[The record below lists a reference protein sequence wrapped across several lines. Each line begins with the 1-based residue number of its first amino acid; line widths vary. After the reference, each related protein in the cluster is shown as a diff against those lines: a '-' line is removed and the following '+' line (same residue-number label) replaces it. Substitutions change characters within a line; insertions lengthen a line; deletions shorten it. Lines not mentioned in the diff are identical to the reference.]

1 MNREKSLTLILI
13 ALLVLVLAACAPTVE
28 SNPTVEAPP
37 TEFTNTN
44 ANTNANMNANENGNM
59 NANMNMNE
67 NSNANANVNENT
79 SGAATEEQVTTDILA
94 TITSDPRFI
103 EGFGFLLGQAVN
115 ANLIAVDLA
124 NDQFTVFIP
133 DNTAWSSVS
142 ATDAAVVISD
152 AAKAQAFFGCYIAE
166 GAMTQ
171 ADLASAGSVKTVS
184 GDTITVGGDAGNLML
199 NSNVHITSAVKT
211 SNGYIY
217 TVDSLLC
224 QPGQ

>member
-1 MNREKSLTLILI
+1 MNRKKSLTLILI

-44 ANTNANMNANENGNM
+44 GNANANMNANENGNM
-59 NANMNMNE
+59 NENTNA
-67 NSNANANVNENT
+67 NSNANANDNT
-79 SGAATEEQVTTDILA
+79 SGAATEEQVTTDTLA

-103 EGFGFLLGQAVN
+103 QGFGFLLGQAVN
-115 ANLIAVDLA
+115 ANMIAVDLA
-124 NDQFTVFIP
+124 NDQFTVFVP
-133 DNTAWSSVS
+133 DNTAWAGVS
-142 ATDAAVVISD
+142 AADAAVVTTD
-152 AAKAQAFFGCYIAE
+152 AAKAQAFFGCYVAE
-166 GAMTQ
+166 GAMSQ

-184 GDTITVGGDAGNLML
+184 GDTITVGGNAGSLML
-199 NSNVHITSAVKT
+199 NSNVHITSAIKT

-217 TVDSLLC
+217 TVDGLLC